1 MKKLLLLL
9 LVAPVLGFGQ
19 KFTAKVFDGFDK
31 DASLVLISKPS
42 QSQLP
47 SFIEMKLL
55 MEGFNV
61 YSESVV
67 TQNTEEISNQINDES
82 NSANQDIALTKTTYV
97 ETKYAVE
104 LNFQE
109 YNDSM
114 LGWGV
119 KSANVKFTD
128 METGKIK
135 AILTGKKR
143 MFVKDP
149 DWWAEGLVNAL
160 IKQLD

>member
-47 SFIEMKLL
+47 SFIEMKLF

-67 TQNTEEISNQINDES
+67 TQNTEEISNQINCD
-82 NSANQDIALTKTTYV
+82 N
-97 ETKYAVE
+97 
-104 LNFQE
+104 
-109 YNDSM
+109 
-114 LGWGV
+114 
-119 KSANVKFTD
+119 
-128 METGKIK
+128 
-135 AILTGKKR
+135 
-143 MFVKDP
+143 
-149 DWWAEGLVNAL
+149 
-160 IKQLD
+160 